1 MARTSFLLLFLLTA
15 CSLGL
20 VTSQHQARKLFI
32 QLGQEQERER
42 ALAVEF
48 DQLQLEQSTWA
59 MPARVQRLASQ
70 SLRMSAPEAKRIEVV
85 EPATNQPATV
95 AIAR

>member
-1 MARTSFLLLFLLTA
+1 MVRTNFLLLLLLVLCA
-15 CSLGL
+15 LGL

-59 MPARVQRLASQ
+59 MPARVQQIGRAH
-70 SLRMSAPEAKRIEVV
+70 V
-85 EPATNQPATV
+85 
-95 AIAR
+95 